1 MKQQI
6 YRTEMRVGVLNY
18 ARRKPRRYHGTQA
31 AMTVATTKR
40 KQHQQQHYQQPTQA
54 GQTDSSNL
62 IASFGSKPSART
74 AATST
79 AHLLMER
86 GTEVSSSSGVHPARE
101 CMPSSSNALKA
112 MEAAPSRNAFVD
124 LRTVTHSAV
133 HVDLRTVAQSMGK
146 RYQQELESAL
156 VSAGIEDAQANTPQT
171 LHVDAIDWLCT
182 DAIDAVP
189 VEEKLFWYAASAV
202 LQTSNAGQ
210 PVCRACNG

>member
-1 MKQQI
+1 
-6 YRTEMRVGVLNY
+6 
-18 ARRKPRRYHGTQA
+18 
-31 AMTVATTKR
+31 
-40 KQHQQQHYQQPTQA
+40 
-54 GQTDSSNL
+54 
-62 IASFGSKPSART
+62 
-74 AATST
+74 
-79 AHLLMER
+79 
-86 GTEVSSSSGVHPARE
+86 
-101 CMPSSSNALKA
+101 MPSSSNALKA

-133 HVDLRTVAQSMGK
+133 HVDLRTVAQSMGE

-156 VSAGIEDAQANTPQT
+156 VSVESAWANVINTPQT

-189 VEEKLFWYAASAV
+189 VEEKLLWYAASAV